1 LGYQN
6 YSMDLVFSDMPV
18 NISCPNC
25 DFATSS
31 DASKCP
37 NCGVNL
43 GIAAILAEQAL
54 ATSSQI
60 PSGAALSPEILIPRL
75 GDYLLER
82 GLVTSEELQRALD
95 YQAAT
100 SSNGK
105 PRLLG
110 QTLLDLRLIDREELD
125 QVITEQ
131 ILQLQAALQDSN
143 RHLEKRVQE
152 RTNELQKALNRLTEL
167 NQLKSNFISSIS
179 HELRTPL
186 THIKGYLDL
195 LVEGSLGPINTD
207 QADAFNVLLRA
218 EARLEQLIDDLIRFS
233 LAARGELSLSM
244 TTVSL
249 QDLINISVARADK
262 LARPRNISIKVESDE
277 QMPLVQVDSDKIV
290 WVLLQLLD
298 NAIKF
303 TPQGGTVIFKTSSG
317 NKIATIAITDTGIG
331 IPPERLNEIFEP
343 FHQLEGADTRRFGG
357 TGLGLA
363 LVRRILDAHGST
375 ISVRSKVN
383 QGSSFE
389 FYLPVA
395 QENHV

>member
-1 LGYQN
+1 
-6 YSMDLVFSDMPV
+6 MAI

-25 DFATSS
+25 DFATYS

-54 ATSSQI
+54 ADSSPI
-60 PSGAALSPEILIPRL
+60 PSGTPLSPEILIPRL
-75 GDYLLER
+75 GEYLLER
-82 GLVTSEELQRALD
+82 GMLTSAELQRALEH
-95 YQAAT
+95 QAVT

-110 QTLLDLRLIDREELD
+110 QTLLDLGLIDREELD

-152 RTNELQKALNRLTEL
+152 RTNDLQNALNRLTEL

-195 LVEGSLGPINTD
+195 LVEGSLGPINPA
-207 QADAFNVLLRA
+207 QEDALNVLLKA

-233 LAARGELSLSM
+233 LAARGELSLSV
-244 TTVSL
+244 TSVSL
-249 QDLINISVARADK
+249 ENLIASSVARAKK
-262 LARPRNISIKVESDE
+262 LAKPKKISIQVENDE
-277 QMPLVQVDSDKIV
+277 QLPFVRVDIDKIG

-303 TPQGGTVIFKTSSG
+303 THQGGMVTVKTTSG
-317 NKIATIAITDTGIG
+317 NKIATITIADTGIG

-343 FHQLEGADTRRFGG
+343 FHQLEGADTRRYGG

-375 ISVRSKVN
+375 INVRSIVN
-383 QGSSFE
+383 QGSTFE